1 MTKASVLA
9 GIPSGGFDYAPG
21 RVGCAGK
28 GMGSSADA
36 SRPLMRRKGRC
47 LLAMTRDIGAQQREL
62 QKIVVSA
69 MPVPGLTLVPL
80 AEEAQ
85 RL

>member
-1 MTKASVLA
+1 
-9 GIPSGGFDYAPG
+9 
-21 RVGCAGK
+21 
-28 GMGSSADA
+28 
-36 SRPLMRRKGRC
+36 
-47 LLAMTRDIGAQQREL
+47 MTRDIGAQQREL